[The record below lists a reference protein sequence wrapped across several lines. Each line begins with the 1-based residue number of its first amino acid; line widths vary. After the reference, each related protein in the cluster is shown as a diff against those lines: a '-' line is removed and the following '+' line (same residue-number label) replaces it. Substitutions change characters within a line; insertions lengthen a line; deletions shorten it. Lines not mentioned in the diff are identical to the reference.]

1 MPANWTAPRTWI
13 VGELATAALMNQ
25 HIRDNLEFL
34 KTPPFEIFNST
45 ATVTI
50 NSGSFVDLW
59 STLTLTS
66 GGGGFLIT
74 ALLNCT
80 STTANAL
87 VALDLMLDNVS
98 VTNLT
103 NGLLEA
109 RLVTANTTVP
119 VNLVYYL
126 PPQPAGT
133 HTFRL
138 RMRTAAVAVNVLGPN
153 NNLSGQFTVREI

>member
-1 MPANWTAPRTWI
+1 MPANWTTPRTWA

-25 HIRDNLEFL
+25 HVRDNLEFL

-50 NSGSFVDLW
+50 NSAGFVDLW
-59 STLTLTS
+59 PTLTLTS
-66 GGGGFLIT
+66 SGGGFQIT
-74 ALLNCT
+74 VLANC
-80 STTANAL
+80 SSATANAL
-87 VALDLMLDNVS
+87 VAFDLMLDNVS

-103 NGLLEA
+103 NGLLET
-109 RLVTANTTVP
+109 RLVTVNTTIS
-119 VNLVYYL
+119 LSFTYYL

-153 NNLSGQFTVREI
+153 NNVSGQFTVREI